1 MLRMILGKSGLVLMD
16 TIQDSRMGP
25 NEKSNFSWKK
35 ENLQQNLNHVQL
47 EGKNYNLMR
56 KLEYRLIILAPLTL
70 WLKKWLLRLKKLGK
84 PK

>member
-1 MLRMILGKSGLVLMD
+1 MLKMILGKSGLVLMD

-47 EGKNYNLMR
+47 EGKNDNSMR
-56 KLEYRLIILAPLTL
+56 KLE
-70 WLKKWLLRLKKLGK
+70 
-84 PK
+84 

>member
-16 TIQDSRMGP
+16 TNQDSRMGP

-47 EGKNYNLMR
+47 EGKNDNSMR
-56 KLEYRLIILAPLTL
+56 KLE
-70 WLKKWLLRLKKLGK
+70 
-84 PK
+84 